1 MLSSFGYD
9 EFGNSAF
16 ESDVL
21 NVPFSYTGYLKDGVT
36 QGLYAQARQY
46 LPNTGQFMSAD
57 PLRGY
62 AQRPA
67 TTNRYSYCCQQPLD
81 FVDLLGLSR
90 QDAVDYAHQYATDD
104 PNKRN
109 PNYPSFGSNCANFV
123 SQALYAG
130 GMQMSKD
137 WFMCTADEF
146 HGPLSWLYSNGFG
159 DFIGRVDNRLGVGN
173 LFGFHYGVQQGTDDR
188 GNRYT
193 WSNPW
198 GAARDQYEYFSD
210 PKNGYANGTIDIGS
224 YNKNNTS
231 DTERVES
238 DIQEAAQTVQPGDL
252 LYWDDGDGVH
262 HATIVT
268 KVKDGE
274 IYYSGNTNAPAGG
287 PSQDV
292 SMKETMGDNGESV
305 HILSLIHISE
315 PTRP

>member
-1 MLSSFGYD
+1 
-9 EFGNSAF
+9 
-16 ESDVL
+16 
-21 NVPFSYTGYLKDGVT
+21 
-36 QGLYAQARQY
+36 
-46 LPNTGQFMSAD
+46 
-57 PLRGY
+57 
-62 AQRPA
+62 
-67 TTNRYSYCCQQPLD
+67 
-81 FVDLLGLSR
+81 
-90 QDAVDYAHQYATDD
+90 
-104 PNKRN
+104 
-109 PNYPSFGSNCANFV
+109 
-123 SQALYAG
+123 
-130 GMQMSKD
+130 
-137 WFMCTADEF
+137 MCTADEF

-210 PKNGYANGTIDIGS
+210 PKNGYTNGTIDIGS

-305 HILSLIHISE
+305 HIVKLKDE
-315 PTRP
+315 CFD